1 VQEAGYN
8 KRMFKIIIASLL
20 AATALA
26 GCSQGGVEVEVPY
39 SQRQP
44 VGEQAKPAKEKPS
57 TGSRPSNPVR

>member
-1 VQEAGYN
+1 
-8 KRMFKIIIASLL
+8 MFKIIIASLL